1 LPPSADSAS
10 RLAAR
15 PSSLTRAVVLA
26 AAVATIAVFLA
37 VDSHSHSVSDTF
49 YGMVVP
55 EAIVLAIAAAAVLFL
70 QRAGRRA
77 PQ

>member
-1 LPPSADSAS
+1 LPPSADLA
-10 RLAAR
+10 REPAAR
-15 PSSLTRAVVLA
+15 LSSPTRGVVLA

-55 EAIVLAIAAAAVLFL
+55 EAIVLAVAAAALL
-70 QRAGRRA
+70 LLRARRRVA
-77 PQ
+77 Q